1 MEKENSMKSKKC
13 TIDGCG
19 RSQHA
24 VGMCRP
30 HRNQTLHGIANGK
43 LASHT
48 IGEVRPRVEELVRIY
63 GTESTVATKTHV
75 GKNTITRILR
85 ESLHAPVK
93 VTAFDR
99 IMNHQPDAAAIE
111 RASDTGASVAAYAK
125 TPEGMAFVDRCRG
138 PKARKSVAA

>member
-1 MEKENSMKSKKC
+1 MKSKTC
-13 TIDGCG
+13 IIDGCD

-43 LASHT
+43 LASRT

-63 GTESTVATKTHV
+63 GTEATVATKTHV

-99 IMNHQPDAAAIE
+99 IMNHQPDAATIE
-111 RASDTGASVAAYAK
+111 RASKTRVSVAEYAK
-125 TPEGMAFVDRCRG
+125 TPDGEAFIARCRR
-138 PKARKSVAA
+138 KRARRRAPRAAA

>member
-1 MEKENSMKSKKC
+1 MKRKKC
-13 TIDGCG
+13 TVDGCI

-30 HRNQTLHGIANGK
+30 HRNHVLHGISNGK

-63 GTESTVATKTHV
+63 GTEATVATKTSV

-85 ESLHAPVK
+85 ESIHAPVK

-99 IMNHQPDAAAIE
+99 IMNHQPDVAVVEQAPT
-111 RASDTGASVAAYAK
+111 TGAAVAEYAK
-125 TPEGMAFVDRCRG
+125 TPDGEAFIARCRA
-138 PKARKSVAA
+138 PKRQAVAA